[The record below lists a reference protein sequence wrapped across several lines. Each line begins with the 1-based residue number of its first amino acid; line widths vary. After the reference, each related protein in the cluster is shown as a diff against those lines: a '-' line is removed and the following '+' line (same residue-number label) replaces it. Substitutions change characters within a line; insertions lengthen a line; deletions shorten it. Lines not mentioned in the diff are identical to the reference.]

1 MRLPDVLGRQLR
13 LIERRYSGPIPK
25 EEHLLA
31 VLPQRHARYG
41 SAEINEART
50 YCRWLCAC
58 EWKKVKASA
67 YWARQTKD
75 QSGLTAITDRERF
88 GIAAR
93 RLKSA
98 RRLRDAWARTS
109 PAEDP
114 RVTTNQ
120 H

>member
-13 LIERRYSGPIPK
+13 LIEWRYSGPIPK

-31 VLPQRHARYG
+31 MLPQRHARYG
-41 SAEINEART
+41 PAEIDDARA
-50 YCRWLCAC
+50 YCRWLCAG
-58 EWKKVKASA
+58 EWEKVKASA

-98 RRLRDAWARTS
+98 RRLRDAWTRTS
-109 PAEDP
+109 PAEDL
-114 RVTTNQ
+114 RVAVDQ
-120 H
+120 R